1 MNAIRYL
8 PPGFKQNSTKITFM
22 PENIFPG
29 INLYPL
35 LHFHGFEAKQETS
48 YAQFFKTSHFKNNC
62 SNPPGESILL
72 KFCQMCLIDKN
83 KKSPGLEVLDRAV
96 LELWSII

>member
-1 MNAIRYL
+1 MMSQNFLSKMEQVIAIRYL

-35 LHFHGFEAKQETS
+35 LYFHGFEAKQETS

-62 SNPPGESILL
+62 SNPPGESISL
-72 KFCQMCLIDKN
+72 KFCQN
-83 KKSPGLEVLDRAV
+83 VSNR
-96 LELWSII
+96 